1 MVLMVRASP
10 DDGTAEGKEVLVAEA
25 KTCPLARQT
34 SLQTDQSERRDRGRA
49 REENTMLMA
58 KPQSAG
64 KGKSKFQYAASRV
77 GH

>member
-1 MVLMVRASP
+1 MVRASP

-34 SLQTDQSERRDRGRA
+34 SLQTDQSERRDRGK
-49 REENTMLMA
+49 REENTMLMG